1 MNPVALAFG
10 ATWALIL
17 GTAAW
22 YIARAI
28 RRRYLACAQPR
39 RDLATCR
46 AIWPDADRAARVI
59 ETQHRLDTA
68 KQRKE
73 GTEQ

>member
-28 RRRYLACAQPR
+28 RRRYLAWAQPR
-39 RDLATCR
+39 RDLAACQ
-46 AIWPDADRAARVI
+46 AIWPDPPSARVI
-59 ETQHRLDTA
+59 EAQHRLDTA

-73 GTEQ
+73 EGQ